1 MLALESRGHVT
12 DSFQFVCFNDYFLSF
27 RRFCKQFFKYF
38 STQQRLNGTEEGNF
52 STGRLPETIADID
65 RSTFL
70 EVSGTQSPV
79 SESSASFRFTNRN

>member
-1 MLALESRGHVT
+1 ME
-12 DSFQFVCFNDYFLSF
+12 
-27 RRFCKQFFKYF
+27 
-38 STQQRLNGTEEGNF
+38 QRKVNF